1 MLREDLSRNF
11 GFLLNDVARLMRTA
25 YDRRIRKLGLTR
37 AQWWVL
43 THLYRSNGVS
53 QTELAETLEIEK
65 PTLGR
70 LLDRLE
76 AKGWVRREHDAS
88 DRRVWRVHLTDEVE
102 PALRTMRND
111 RRGTAARCAHRDQRR
126 RARALRRHAA
136 RDQGKPPVTGTHRR
150 QAGARAAAARCA
162 AGASAAVAL
171 YFYAQGGRHL
181 ETENAYVKAHIV
193 AVSAEVA
200 GRVAEVAVRDNQA
213 VAQGQLLFRIDTRAF
228 RDGARARQRAAGE
241 RAHRRGNPARRATA
255 WRSPTPPRPRSASA
269 SWPCSWS
276 ASGA

>member
-1 MLREDLSRNF
+1 MAAMLHEDLSRNF

-43 THLYRSNGVS
+43 THLYRGDGIS

-102 PALRTMRND
+102 PALRTMRKI
-111 RRGTAARCAHRDQRR
+111 AAE
-126 RARALRRHAA
+126 LRRDAL
-136 RDQGKPPVTGTHRR
+136 TGI
-150 QAGARAAAARCA
+150 
-162 AGASAAVAL
+162 SAAERERFVDTLLAIK
-171 YFYAQGGRHL
+171 
-181 ETENAYVKAHIV
+181 ENL
-193 AVSAEVA
+193 
-200 GRVAEVAVRDNQA
+200 R
-213 VAQGQLLFRIDTRAF
+213 
-228 RDGARARQRAAGE
+228 
-241 RAHRRGNPARRATA
+241 
-255 WRSPTPPRPRSASA
+255 
-269 SWPCSWS
+269 
-276 ASGA
+276 

>member
-43 THLYRSNGVS
+43 THLYRGNGVS

-102 PALRTMRND
+102 PALRTMRTIAK
-111 RRGTAARCAHRDQRR
+111 G
-126 RARALRRHAA
+126 LRRDAL
-136 RDQGKPPVTGTHRR
+136 TGI
-150 QAGARAAAARCA
+150 
-162 AGASAAVAL
+162 SAAERERFVDTLLAIK
-171 YFYAQGGRHL
+171 
-181 ETENAYVKAHIV
+181 ENL
-193 AVSAEVA
+193 
-200 GRVAEVAVRDNQA
+200 R
-213 VAQGQLLFRIDTRAF
+213 
-228 RDGARARQRAAGE
+228 
-241 RAHRRGNPARRATA
+241 
-255 WRSPTPPRPRSASA
+255 
-269 SWPCSWS
+269 
-276 ASGA
+276 

>member
-76 AKGWVRREHDAS
+76 TKGWVKREHDAK
-88 DRRVWRVHLTDEVE
+88 DRRVWRVHLTEEVE
-102 PALRTMRND
+102 PALRTMR
-111 RRGTAARCAHRDQRR
+111 AIAKE
-126 RARALRRHAA
+126 LRRDALN
-136 RDQGKPPVTGTHRR
+136 GI
-150 QAGARAAAARCA
+150 
-162 AGASAAVAL
+162 SAAERERFVDTLLAIK
-171 YFYAQGGRHL
+171 
-181 ETENAYVKAHIV
+181 ENL
-193 AVSAEVA
+193 
-200 GRVAEVAVRDNQA
+200 R
-213 VAQGQLLFRIDTRAF
+213 
-228 RDGARARQRAAGE
+228 
-241 RAHRRGNPARRATA
+241 
-255 WRSPTPPRPRSASA
+255 
-269 SWPCSWS
+269 
-276 ASGA
+276 